1 MSRLLRGVQFPQ
13 AWELEH
19 SQRSKRYR
27 ETGQRPVERKN
38 KMSNHSIND
47 TQGKGKGE
55 GAVERNT
62 SRQSENKQPDDKTN
76 KDVGNI
82 LDKK

>member
-1 MSRLLRGVQFPQ
+1 
-13 AWELEH
+13 
-19 SQRSKRYR
+19 
-27 ETGQRPVERKN
+27 
-38 KMSNHSIND
+38 MSNHSTND

-55 GAVERNT
+55 GAVERST

-76 KDVGNI
+76 KDVGGI

>member
-1 MSRLLRGVQFPQ
+1 
-13 AWELEH
+13 
-19 SQRSKRYR
+19 
-27 ETGQRPVERKN
+27 
-38 KMSNHSIND
+38 MSNHSIND

-55 GAVERNT
+55 GAVERNI

>member
-1 MSRLLRGVQFPQ
+1 
-13 AWELEH
+13 
-19 SQRSKRYR
+19 
-27 ETGQRPVERKN
+27 
-38 KMSNHSIND
+38 MSNHSIND

-76 KDVGNI
+76 KDVGGI

>member
-1 MSRLLRGVQFPQ
+1 MSPQ
-13 AWELEH
+13 TVFVGFLIDNP
-19 SQRSKRYR
+19 QRNRRS
-27 ETGQRPVERKN
+27 E
-38 KMSNHSIND
+38 MSNHSIND

-62 SRQSENKQPDDKTN
+62 SRQSENQQPDDKTN
-76 KDVGNI
+76 KDVGGI